1 MTHPNGHALNSA
13 KAGEKVR
20 VLLGDDR
27 LRRIKELAHRIEYGS
42 PMAPQHAREIREL
55 VTTEMGERR

>member
-13 KAGEKVR
+13 KAGDKVR
-20 VLLGDDR
+20 VLLSDDR
-27 LRRIKELAHRIEYGS
+27 LRRIKDLAHRIEYGS